1 VKKYLNWSACVYT
14 ALELNDA
21 GMPEAAEV
29 IDLQLNYVRMPEELE
44 VLDLSTYL
52 PHHIQTADLLSVKN
66 LHSHLVFGQLML
78 SHYRRERA
86 REGRREE
93 RLGNTVTRIQS

>member
-1 VKKYLNWSACVYT
+1 MST

-29 IDLQLNYVRMPEELE
+29 LDLQLNYVRMPEELK

-52 PHHIQTADLLSVKN
+52 SHHIQTADLLSVKD
-66 LHSHLVFGQLML
+66 LHSHLVFGQLVL
-78 SHYRRERA
+78 PHYRRERA
-86 REGRREE
+86 REVRREK
-93 RLGNTVTRIQS
+93 RLGNTVIRNQS